1 MNRASSILSIHQIRV
16 KVEQAQSETKKLALQ
31 LADCGWYV
39 FPCNLD
45 KTPKL
50 KWKDR
55 ATVDQVQIRGWWARW
70 PASLIGIY
78 CQRSGFFAVDIDVKN
93 GHNGFASWT
102 NLINSHGR
110 GYHPVVG
117 PAQDTPSGGA
127 HLLFT
132 LPADIAIPNN
142 SGKLGDGLDL
152 RSNGYICSGG
162 AYHWQPGHG
171 PDMQLTPAPVWLL
184 DLIQEM
190 NHGSSR
196 MH

>member
-1 MNRASSILSIHQIRV
+1 MNRAPSILSIHQFRV
-16 KVEQAQSETKKLALQ
+16 KVEQAQSETRKLALQ
-31 LADCGWYV
+31 LADRGWYI

-55 ATVDQVQIRGWWARW
+55 ATIDQVQIRRWWACW

-93 GHNGFASWT
+93 GHNGFTSWT
-102 NLINSHGR
+102 NLINSPGG
-110 GYHPVVG
+110 GYPPIIGPV
-117 PAQDTPSGGA
+117 QDTPSGGS
-127 HLLFT
+127 HLLFR

-162 AYHWQPGHG
+162 AYHWQPGHD
-171 PDMQLTPAPVWLL
+171 PAMQLTPAPVWLL
-184 DLIQEM
+184 DLIRNM
-190 NHGSSR
+190 SNR
-196 MH
+196 